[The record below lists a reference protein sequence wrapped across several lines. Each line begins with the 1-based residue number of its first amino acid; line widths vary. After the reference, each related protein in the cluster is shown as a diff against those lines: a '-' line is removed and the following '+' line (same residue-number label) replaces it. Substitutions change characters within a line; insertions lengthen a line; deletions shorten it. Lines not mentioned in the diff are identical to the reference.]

1 MISKNLPSIK
11 NLSSV
16 DTQARSPLRDTHKS
30 IKLAIDD
37 IIRSLP
43 DPAGLSPNERRGII
57 ARYTG
62 VLEANFIYWMTA
74 TYLSVHS
81 PEAREI
87 IEDNLREEVRDNH
100 PGMLGRFALAAQALP
115 TDGDRLII
123 YKQLQAVRAFVAGM
137 NPLQI
142 IPMMAFFEGF
152 IQRFMPYLADLA
164 ARQGSSEREYTDVH
178 TVGDIAH
185 TQGLLDA
192 FSAELSLATEP
203 VTRASLFEGIE
214 ILRSLLE
221 SIIRS

>member
-11 NLSSV
+11 KLPSV
-16 DTQARSPLRDTHKS
+16 DVDARSTHRDMQRS
-30 IKLAIDD
+30 IELAIED

-43 DPAGLSPNERRGII
+43 DPARLSPQERRAII
-57 ARYTG
+57 ARYTA

-74 TYLSVHS
+74 TYLSVRS

-87 IEDNLREEVRDNH
+87 IKDNLREEVRDNH
-100 PGMLGRFALAAQALP
+100 PGMLGRFALAAQATP
-115 TDGDRLII
+115 TDVDRII
-123 YKQLQAVRAFVAGM
+123 LRKQLQTVRAFVARM
-137 NPLQI
+137 SPLQI

-178 TVGDIAH
+178 AVGDIAH

-192 FSAELSLATEP
+192 FAAELSFSTEP
-203 VTRASLFEGIE
+203 LSQPSLSEGIE
-214 ILRSLLE
+214 ILRHLVVA
-221 SIIRS
+221 IIRS